1 MYQALYRK
9 WRPRT
14 FDDVVGQEHITET
27 LKNQVQTGHLS
38 HAYLFVGTRGTGKTT
53 CAKILAKAVNC
64 EHPVDGSP
72 CNECAS
78 CRGIDDG
85 SIMDVV
91 ELDAASNNSV
101 DNVRALRDEAV
112 FSPVSVKKRV
122 YIIDEVHMLSN
133 SAFNAL
139 LKILEEP
146 PEHLMFILATTEL
159 QKVPATILSRC
170 QRHSFKRISP
180 DALAGRIR
188 FVAEQEHMKLSPDAA
203 DLLARLADGSLRDGL
218 SLLDQC
224 AGYEEIT
231 AENVLS
237 SMGLA
242 GNLRIAELLE
252 KISDGDT
259 ESALNIFTG
268 LWQDGKSPVSLLREL
283 SALLRDI
290 LMCEVAPKGG
300 SGLLSGSFS
309 RETLRAFAAR
319 LTQEELLCALDTVQ
333 AHIASLRDGRDPR
346 TTAELCIVMLSQP
359 QLGGGAAALAARV
372 ARLEKM
378 LDSGAVQELHRQDD
392 LCGLRTDM
400 SQSEKNKKKFSD
412 TSNIEANRQEKP
424 PEQAASPAE
433 EAPPFDLEEP
443 PTAAEPVAVTPRQ
456 EPEKAPAAPADDLQ
470 PAPENGA
477 DDEPDPDTEPE
488 ERVFSDADAPPA
500 AEAPQPPAADSDKLW
515 SAVKK
520 ELAGTMKVGQ
530 LNIVKNQAEGSFD
543 GTTLT
548 VGVPNDFA
556 RRQLEQGA
564 SMELLRQAAEKA
576 AGRPVPVK
584 IALTDGGQ
592 NANTEK
598 LKADM
603 SRFENVVKFE

>member
-27 LKNQVQTGHLS
+27 LKNQVQSGRLS

-64 EHPVDGSP
+64 EHPVNGNP

-85 SIMDVV
+85 SILDVV

-180 DALAGRIR
+180 DALSGRIR
-188 FVAEQEHMKLSPDAA
+188 YVAQQEGMQLAPDAA

-224 AGYEEIT
+224 SGCETID
-231 AENVLS
+231 AESVLS

-252 KISDGDT
+252 KIADEDT
-259 ESALNIFTG
+259 EGALSIFTS

-283 SALLRDI
+283 SSLLRDI
-290 LMCEVAPKGG
+290 LMCKVAPKGG
-300 SGLLSGSFS
+300 HGLLSGNFS
-309 RETLRAFAAR
+309 HETLKSFAGR
-319 LTQEELLCALDTVQ
+319 LTKEELLCDMDTVQ
-333 AHIASLRDGRDPR
+333 SQIASLRDGRDPR
-346 TTAELCIVMLSQP
+346 TTAELCLVMLSQP
-359 QLGGGAAALAARV
+359 QLGDSLPNLKLRV
-372 ARLEKM
+372 SKLEE
-378 LDSGAVQELHRQDD
+378 AVENGTVQKSHDKVEKCNICTDVDEKDNSRQKI
-392 LCGLRTDM
+392 
-400 SQSEKNKKKFSD
+400 SQSAKNAPRVEGTKVPEPDEGPDDEPPFDLDDTPAPPARKTAEKR
-412 TSNIEANRQEKP
+412 EEP
-424 PEQAASPAE
+424 PAEGWDAPAEEPDDRVFTDE
-433 EAPPFDLEEP
+433 EAPPEDGE
-443 PTAAEPVAVTPRQ
+443 TP
-456 EPEKAPAAPADDLQ
+456 KPAAP
-470 PAPENGA
+470 
-477 DDEPDPDTEPE
+477 
-488 ERVFSDADAPPA
+488 VSDALWPSIAHELIKTLKPGQA
-500 AEAPQPPAADSDKLW
+500 AF
-515 SAVKK
+515 
-520 ELAGTMKVGQ
+520 
-530 LNIVKNQAEGSFD
+530 IKNQATGSMD
-543 GTTLT
+543 GSVLT
-548 VGVPNDFA
+548 ISVPNAFIKG
-556 RRQLEQGA
+556 QLEQGA
-564 SMELLRQAAEKA
+564 TLELIRQGAEKA
-576 AGRPVPVK
+576 VGRSVPVK
-584 IALTDGGQ
+584 IALSDGAQGADTQ
-592 NANTEK
+592 K
-598 LKADM
+598 LKADL
-603 SRFENVVKFE
+603 SQFGNVKFE